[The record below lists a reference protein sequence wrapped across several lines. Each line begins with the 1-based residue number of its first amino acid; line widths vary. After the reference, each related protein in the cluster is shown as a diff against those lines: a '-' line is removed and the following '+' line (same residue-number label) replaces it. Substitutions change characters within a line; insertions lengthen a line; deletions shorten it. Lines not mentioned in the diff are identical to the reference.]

1 MAKEV
6 EQEDKA
12 TAFPSRVDSQVLHHQ
27 SQCLQTILSGNLYRL
42 YQYIHK
48 KKKPSNFSL
57 LGLISCWYMFYKL
70 QCYNPAAELASP
82 HLLFCNSFMYACI
95 LKFG

>member
-42 YQYIHK
+42 YQYIH
-48 KKKPSNFSL
+48 
-57 LGLISCWYMFYKL
+57 
-70 QCYNPAAELASP
+70 
-82 HLLFCNSFMYACI
+82 
-95 LKFG
+95 